1 MDNYTLIMHSSITR
15 VSQILNIDDTDAV
28 LTQISPMQNIHT

>member
-15 VSQILNIDDTDAV
+15 VSHILHIDDTDAA
-28 LTQISPMQNIHT
+28 LTQISPMQHIHT